1 MYTCRKVSTCVLY
14 YKGAQVLAA
23 TEEVKKMRE
32 ELYKKVADAL
42 PAPYWGSWRSMRD
55 LEARRAVELLE
66 CPWVQVTNVGIEI
79 RRRGYTEVI
88 PY

>member
-1 MYTCRKVSTCVLY
+1 
-14 YKGAQVLAA
+14 
-23 TEEVKKMRE
+23 MRE

-55 LEARRAVELLE
+55 LEAKKAVKLLD
-66 CPWVQVTNVGIEI
+66 CPFLRVHSGGIEV
-79 RRRGYTEVI
+79 RRKGYTEVI